1 MTRALAVM
9 TDQHWGDYPD
19 AAEPAD
25 LSPGTPPFCPKAR
38 AHAVRNLI
46 RHRRRREQLFGAE
59 VFADPVWDILLDL
72 YASHHEGKNVAV
84 TSLCIAAAVPPT
96 TALRWIKVM
105 TEKGWLVRT
114 RDPADG
120 RRVYVDLGADA
131 LARLDLYFAGL
142 PGV

>member
-38 AHAVRNLI
+38 AHMVRNLI

-96 TALRWIKVM
+96 TALR
-105 TEKGWLVRT
+105 TE
-114 RDPADG
+114 
-120 RRVYVDLGADA
+120 DLRA
-131 LARLDLYFAGL
+131 AGL
-142 PGV
+142 RRTKPQPDEEQDPPAAPDER